1 MRVIMALNIAN
12 RKVEEKAI
20 RASRILGVNKTAA
33 VEIALDYYLEHH
45 SAKQD
50 DNANRQ
56 EAARLLDE
64 LAELPVLDDREPD
77 EILGYDENGLG

>member
-1 MRVIMALNIAN
+1 MALNIAN

-20 RASRILGVNKTAA
+20 QASRILGVNKTAA

-45 SAKQD
+45 DSKKKESLT
-50 DNANRQ
+50 RK

-64 LAELPVLDDREPD
+64 LAALPVLDQRDPD
-77 EILGYDENGLG
+77 DILGYDENGIV